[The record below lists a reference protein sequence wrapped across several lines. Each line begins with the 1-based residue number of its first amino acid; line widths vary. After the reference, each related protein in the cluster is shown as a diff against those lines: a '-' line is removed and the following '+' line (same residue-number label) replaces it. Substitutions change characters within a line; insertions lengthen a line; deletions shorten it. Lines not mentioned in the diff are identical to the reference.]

1 MDHPQSTAEYG
12 GEAEANSPESVTT
25 ATLDDI
31 KIIYHPSSNRQTDNY
46 SFEFYCSA
54 PTEQT
59 ESTVDPA
66 NSSGTS
72 MEPDSNKRP
81 WHPFPTRTDF
91 ELAEVMLDAHLN
103 RGQIERI
110 LSIIW
115 KAMNGSENSN
125 EATDRVTIQNTADL
139 DNIWDHAL
147 RAQATGVFNLL
158 TLEAYTLLI
167 VLSVH

>member
-1 MDHPQSTAEYG
+1 
-12 GEAEANSPESVTT
+12 
-25 ATLDDI
+25 
-31 KIIYHPSSNRQTDNY
+31 
-46 SFEFYCSA
+46 
-54 PTEQT
+54 
-59 ESTVDPA
+59 
-66 NSSGTS
+66 

-81 WHPFPTRTDF
+81 WDPFPTRTDF

-147 RAQATGVFNLL
+147 RARATGVFNLL